1 MDKTEYR
8 MKLDEIGRLVEAG
21 DFQGALQV
29 TETIDWRRV
38 KSIRTLCTVA
48 DIYEANGKLKES
60 KDILLLAYNRASV
73 GKSIL
78 YRLVELSLKLGEF
91 DEAVDYYSDF
101 VDCAPNDNS
110 RYLLKYK
117 IYKAKRSPLSDQ
129 IAILEEYKNREY
141 TERWAYELARLYAK
155 AGQKDKCIEIC
166 DDLILWFSEGKYV
179 YKAMELKMSYVPLTQ
194 SQQAVYQQRFQYMQ
208 EEKEQKAKERQMLNR
223 QREARRRQAEEN
235 IAAATAAATAETVDA
250 AGNADVGTVNP
261 AELQQKLNQSI
272 RDVFA
277 GLNRTAEAKL
287 ADPIPEEEAVPEEE
301 ELHVVKELEP
311 ERVEAEIA
319 SAEKAAAA
327 AGVKETLAPVTMDT
341 IDLEALLSETASNFA
356 EQIAAG
362 SYDSEEDPEAARA
375 QSVEKE
381 PETEES
387 TEEAEEPETEES
399 TEEAIEPETEE
410 SAEKAEEP
418 ETEESAEEAE
428 PQENESVPAAE
439 AIAINLAAAME
450 QRVNETLAA
459 AAAQEEAVQE
469 TEEEPETEAVME
481 LEEEPEVKAELNEPE
496 EPQEPKAEDEAD
508 EELQAVL
515 KSLAGMIEKE
525 DGMIEKEE
533 EAGEVSDEIPAADT
547 LEAAPV
553 YKPADQEKTTEEKH
567 RELKEFFAEE
577 TPEERR
583 IRILNNTTP
592 DRLTEE
598 QKRLFS
604 YFAKVPGMN
613 EQILDAIK
621 GVYENSGDK
630 TSKRGNIAIM
640 GGHQTG
646 KTRLSDGLVRAIC
659 HELGISATKF
669 ARIDASEFNR
679 KEPARIVA
687 KLSGGF
693 LLIERAGLLN
703 QAAIQQ
709 LSQAME
715 FRTDGLTLI
724 IEDEKT
730 SMRSLLSNN
739 EEFAKKFSTV
749 ISIPVFTND
758 ELVTFARTYA
768 REMGYRMD
776 EMGVLALYT
785 LIGDNQSESEPITI
799 GKVKEMVDSAIAK
812 SSKRSRKLGRKM
824 TGKHSDDDNRVIL
837 YEKDFTFKG

>member
-235 IAAATAAATAETVDA
+235 IAAATAAATAESVDA

-381 PETEES
+381 PETEESMEEAIEPETEESTEEAEEPEMEES

-533 EAGEVSDEIPAADT
+533 EETAEVSDEIPAADT

-553 YKPADQEKTTEEKH
+553 YKPADQE
-567 RELKEFFAEE
+567 RQ
-577 TPEERR
+577 PRR
-583 IRILNNTTP
+583 NT
-592 DRLTEE
+592 
-598 QKRLFS
+598 
-604 YFAKVPGMN
+604 
-613 EQILDAIK
+613 
-621 GVYENSGDK
+621 
-630 TSKRGNIAIM
+630 GN
-640 GGHQTG
+640 
-646 KTRLSDGLVRAIC
+646 
-659 HELGISATKF
+659 
-669 ARIDASEFNR
+669 
-679 KEPARIVA
+679 
-687 KLSGGF
+687 
-693 LLIERAGLLN
+693 
-703 QAAIQQ
+703 
-709 LSQAME
+709 
-715 FRTDGLTLI
+715 
-724 IEDEKT
+724 
-730 SMRSLLSNN
+730 
-739 EEFAKKFSTV
+739 
-749 ISIPVFTND
+749 
-758 ELVTFARTYA
+758 
-768 REMGYRMD
+768 
-776 EMGVLALYT
+776 
-785 LIGDNQSESEPITI
+785 
-799 GKVKEMVDSAIAK
+799 
-812 SSKRSRKLGRKM
+812 
-824 TGKHSDDDNRVIL
+824 
-837 YEKDFTFKG
+837 